1 MDAYQVRQILALVVS
16 LAAAFLAYRTA
27 KSLKFERG
35 AAARVSG
42 MLNANDQSA
51 FDRYGEK
58 YIKTRPVSLADN
70 LKMAQLGGKYAGW
83 TVGGVIARSAVYG
96 AAALAYLLI
105 VRPAPLFWLILPLAV
120 VYPLVRVR
128 GAASDTRAEI
138 QRLMPETATALA
150 AEMSAGASPEQTLSR
165 AAEIPGPLGKILK
178 EALSES
184 SRSGRPAFT
193 TGTAEGVVLEVLGR
207 YNLPV
212 LLRFGVQLD
221 QVAGKGVE
229 GPRVMSEVA
238 RGFAREYRAHV
249 QMAAA
254 SLDNQLL
261 APMTLFFFLPFIAAI
276 MLPLLLSLFSAF

>member
-1 MDAYQVRQILALVVS
+1 MDAYQVRQIVALV
-16 LAAAFLAYRTA
+16 LAALAALFAYRMA
-27 KSLKFERG
+27 KSVKFERG

-42 MLNANDQSA
+42 MLDGSNQSA
-51 FDRYGEK
+51 FDRYGEQ

-70 LKMAQLGGKYAGW
+70 LKMAQLGGKYADW
-83 TVGGVIARSAVYG
+83 TVGGILARSLVYG
-96 AAALAYLLI
+96 GAALVYLLLTQPGP
-105 VRPAPLFWLILPLAV
+105 VFWLAVPIAAYYPIL
-120 VYPLVRVR
+120 RVR
-128 GAASDTRAEI
+128 SAANDTRAEI

-150 AEMSAGASPEQTLSR
+150 AEMSAGASPEQALSR

-178 EALSES
+178 EAVSES

-193 TGTAEGVVLEVLGR
+193 TGTAEGVVLEVLAR
-207 YNLPV
+207 YNLPA

-254 SLDNQLL
+254 SLDNTLL
-261 APMTLFFFLPFIAAI
+261 MPMTLFFFAPFMVAILLPI
-276 MLPLLLSLFSAF
+276 LLALFSAF

>member
-1 MDAYQVRQILALVVS
+1 MDGYQVRQIAALILAL
-16 LAAAFLAYRTA
+16 ATAYMAYRFARTI
-27 KSLKFERG
+27 KFERG

-42 MLNANDQSA
+42 MLDGGQQSA
-51 FDRYGEK
+51 FDRYGER

-70 LKMAQLGGKYAGW
+70 LKMAQLGGKYADW
-83 TVGGVIARSAVYG
+83 TVGGILARSLAYG
-96 AAALAYLLI
+96 GAALAYLLLTQ
-105 VRPAPLFWLILPLAV
+105 PGPLFWLALPIAAY
-120 VYPLVRVR
+120 YPIQRVR
-128 GAASDTRAEI
+128 GAANDTRAAI

-150 AEMSAGASPEQTLSR
+150 AEMSAGASPEQALAR

-178 EALSES
+178 EAVSES

-193 TGTAEGVVLEVLGR
+193 SGTAEGVVLEVLAR
-207 YNLPV
+207 YNLPA

-254 SLDNQLL
+254 SLDNTLL
-261 APMTLFFFLPFIAAI
+261 MPMTLFFFAPFMVAILLPI
-276 MLPLLLSLFSAF
+276 LLALFSAF

>member
-1 MDAYQVRQILALVVS
+1 MDAYQLRQIMALLIALAM
-16 LAAAFLAYRTA
+16 AFIAYRLA
-27 KSLKFERG
+27 KSVKFERG

-58 YIKTRPVSLADN
+58 YIKTRPASLADH
-70 LKMAQLGGKYAGW
+70 LKMAQLGGKYEGW
-83 TVGGVIARSAVYG
+83 TVGGILARSVVYG
-96 AAALAYLLI
+96 LGALLYLLV
-105 VRPAPLFWLILPLAV
+105 VRPSLMFWLLLPLAMV
-120 VYPLVRVR
+120 FPIVRVR
-128 GAASDTRAEI
+128 SAANDTRAEI
-138 QRLMPETATALA
+138 QRLMPETSTALA
-150 AEMSAGASPEQTLSR
+150 AEMSAGASPEQALSR

-193 TGTAEGVVLEVLGR
+193 TGTAEGVVLEVLAR

-229 GPRVMSEVA
+229 APKIMSEVA
-238 RGFAREYRAHV
+238 RGFARDYRARV
-249 QMAAA
+249 QMAAS
-254 SLDNQLL
+254 SLDNKLL

-276 MLPLLLSLFSAF
+276 LLPLLLSLFSVF

>member
-1 MDAYQVRQILALVVS
+1 MDAYQVRQIVALV
-16 LAAAFLAYRTA
+16 LAALAAFFAYRMA
-27 KSLKFERG
+27 KSVKFERG

-42 MLNANDQSA
+42 MLDGSNQSA
-51 FDRYGEK
+51 FDRYGEQ

-70 LKMAQLGGKYAGW
+70 LKMAQLGGKYEGW
-83 TVGGVIARSAVYG
+83 TVGGILARSLVYG
-96 AAALAYLLI
+96 GAALGYLLLTQPGPI
-105 VRPAPLFWLILPLAV
+105 FWLAVPIAAYYPIL
-120 VYPLVRVR
+120 RVR
-128 GAASDTRAEI
+128 SAANDTRAEI

-150 AEMSAGASPEQTLSR
+150 AEMSAGASPEQALSR

-178 EALSES
+178 EAVSES

-193 TGTAEGVVLEVLGR
+193 SGTAEGVVLEVLAR
-207 YNLPV
+207 YNLPA

-254 SLDNQLL
+254 SLDNTLLMPMTVFFFAPFMVAILLPILL
-261 APMTLFFFLPFIAAI
+261 A
-276 MLPLLLSLFSAF
+276 LFSAF

>member
-1 MDAYQVRQILALVVS
+1 MDAYQVRQIVALVLS
-16 LAAAFLAYRTA
+16 LAAAFFAFRLAKT
-27 KSLKFERG
+27 LKFERG

-42 MLNANDQSA
+42 MVEAGRQSA
-51 FDRYGEK
+51 FDRYGER
-58 YIKTRPVSLADN
+58 YIKTRPAGLSDHLR
-70 LKMAQLGGKYAGW
+70 MAQLGGKYTDW
-83 TVGGVIARSAVYG
+83 TVGGIIARSLVYA
-96 AAALAYLLI
+96 AAALGYLLLTQ
-105 VRPAPLFWLILPLAV
+105 PGPLFWLALPIAA
-120 VYPLVRVR
+120 VYPVMRVR
-128 GAASDTRAEI
+128 SAANDTRAEI

-150 AEMSAGASPEQTLSR
+150 AEMSAGASPEQALSR

-178 EALSES
+178 EAVSES

-193 TGTAEGVVLEVLGR
+193 TGTAQGVVLEVLAR
-207 YNLPV
+207 YNLPA

-254 SLDNQLL
+254 SLDNTLLMPMTIFFFAPFMAAILLPILL
-261 APMTLFFFLPFIAAI
+261 A
-276 MLPLLLSLFSAF
+276 LFSAF

>member
-1 MDAYQVRQILALVVS
+1 MDAYQMRQIMALLVALAM
-16 LAAAFLAYRTA
+16 AFIAYRLA
-27 KSLKFERG
+27 KSVKFERG

-58 YIKTRPVSLADN
+58 YIKTRPASLADH
-70 LKMAQLGGKYAGW
+70 LKMAQLGGKYEGW
-83 TVGGVIARSAVYG
+83 TVGGILARSVVYG
-96 AAALAYLLI
+96 LGALLYLLV
-105 VRPAPLFWLILPLAV
+105 VRPSLMFWLLLPLAMIF
-120 VYPLVRVR
+120 PIVRVR
-128 GAASDTRAEI
+128 SAANDTRAEI

-150 AEMSAGASPEQTLSR
+150 AEMSAGASPEQALSR

-193 TGTAEGVVLEVLGR
+193 TGTAEGVVLEVLAR

-229 GPRVMSEVA
+229 APKIMSEVA
-238 RGFAREYRAHV
+238 RGFARDYRARV
-249 QMAAA
+249 QMAAS
-254 SLDNQLL
+254 SLDNKLL

-276 MLPLLLSLFSAF
+276 LLPLLLSLFSVF

>member
-1 MDAYQVRQILALVVS
+1 MDAYQVRQIVALVLS
-16 LAAAFLAYRTA
+16 LAAAFLAYRAA
-27 KSLKFERG
+27 KALKFERG

-42 MLNANDQSA
+42 MMNTSDQSV

-58 YIKTRPVSLADN
+58 YIRARPASLADH
-70 LKMAQLGGKYAGW
+70 LRMAQLGGKYEGW
-83 TVGGVIARSAVYG
+83 TVGGILARSTVYG
-96 AAALAYLLI
+96 LGALGYLLL
-105 VRPAPLFWLILPLAV
+105 VHPAPLFWLILPLAV

-128 GAASDTRAEI
+128 GAANDTRAEI

-150 AEMSAGASPEQTLSR
+150 AEMSAGASPEQALSR

-178 EALSES
+178 EAATEA

-193 TGTAEGVVLEVLGR
+193 TGTAEGMVLEALAR
-207 YNLPV
+207 YNLPA

-238 RGFAREYRAHV
+238 RGFAREYRAQV

>member
-1 MDAYQVRQILALVVS
+1 MDAYQVRQIAALILAL
-16 LAAAFLAYRTA
+16 ATAYMAYRFARTI
-27 KSLKFERG
+27 KFERG

-42 MLNANDQSA
+42 MLDGGQQSA
-51 FDRYGEK
+51 FDRYGER

-70 LKMAQLGGKYAGW
+70 LKMAQLGGKYADW
-83 TVGGVIARSAVYG
+83 TVGGILARSLAYGG
-96 AAALAYLLI
+96 AALVYLLLTQPGPI
-105 VRPAPLFWLILPLAV
+105 FWLAV
-120 VYPLVRVR
+120 PIAAYYPIMRVR
-128 GAASDTRAEI
+128 SAANDTRAEI

-150 AEMSAGASPEQTLSR
+150 AEMSAGASPEQALSR

-178 EALSES
+178 EAVSES

-193 TGTAEGVVLEVLGR
+193 SGTAEGVVLEVLAR
-207 YNLPV
+207 YNLPA

-254 SLDNQLL
+254 SLDNTLL
-261 APMTLFFFLPFIAAI
+261 MPMTLFFFAPFMVAILLPI
-276 MLPLLLSLFSAF
+276 LLALFSAF

>member
-1 MDAYQVRQILALVVS
+1 MDGYQLRQIVALVMAAV
-16 LAAAFLAYRTA
+16 AAFAAYRLARTI
-27 KSLKFERG
+27 KFERG

-42 MLNANDQSA
+42 MLDGGRQSA
-51 FDRYGEK
+51 FDRYGER
-58 YIKTRPVSLADN
+58 YIKTRPAGLQDH
-70 LKMAQLGGKYAGW
+70 LKISQLGGKFVDW
-83 TVGGVIARSAVYG
+83 TVGGLIARSVVYG
-96 AAALAYLLI
+96 GAALAYLLLTQ
-105 VRPAPLFWLILPLAV
+105 PGPLFWLIVPVAAI
-120 VYPLVRVR
+120 YPIMRVR
-128 GAASDTRAEI
+128 SAANETRAEI

-150 AEMSAGASPEQTLSR
+150 AEMSAGASPEQALSR

-178 EALSES
+178 EAVSES

-193 TGTAEGVVLEVLGR
+193 SGTADGVVLEVLAR
-207 YNLPV
+207 YNLPA

-254 SLDNQLL
+254 SLDNTLLMPMTIFFFAPFMVAILLPILL
-261 APMTLFFFLPFIAAI
+261 A
-276 MLPLLLSLFSAF
+276 LFSAF

>member
-1 MDAYQVRQILALVVS
+1 MDAYQVRQIAALILAL
-16 LAAAFLAYRTA
+16 ATAYMAYRFARTI
-27 KSLKFERG
+27 KFERG

-42 MLNANDQSA
+42 MLDGGQQSA
-51 FDRYGEK
+51 FDRYGER

-70 LKMAQLGGKYAGW
+70 LKMAQLGGKYADW
-83 TVGGVIARSAVYG
+83 TVGGILARSLAYGG
-96 AAALAYLLI
+96 AALVYLLLTQPGPI
-105 VRPAPLFWLILPLAV
+105 FWLAV
-120 VYPLVRVR
+120 PIAAYYPIMRVR
-128 GAASDTRAEI
+128 SAANDTRAEI

-150 AEMSAGASPEQTLSR
+150 AEMSAGASPEQALAR

-178 EALSES
+178 EAVSES

-193 TGTAEGVVLEVLGR
+193 TGTAEGVVLEVLAR
-207 YNLPV
+207 YNLPA

-254 SLDNQLL
+254 SLDNTLLMPMTVFFFAPFMVAILLPILL
-261 APMTLFFFLPFIAAI
+261 A
-276 MLPLLLSLFSAF
+276 LFSAF

>member
-1 MDAYQVRQILALVVS
+1 MDAYQVRQIVALV
-16 LAAAFLAYRTA
+16 LAALAALIAYRMA
-27 KSLKFERG
+27 RSIKFERG

-42 MLNANDQSA
+42 MLDGSNQSA
-51 FDRYGEK
+51 FDRYGEQ

-70 LKMAQLGGKYAGW
+70 LKMAQIGGKYENW
-83 TVGGVIARSAVYG
+83 TVGGMLARSVVYG
-96 AAALAYLLI
+96 AAALGYLLLTQPGP
-105 VRPAPLFWLILPLAV
+105 VFWLAV
-120 VYPLVRVR
+120 PIAAYYPIMRVR
-128 GAASDTRAEI
+128 SAANNTRTEI

-150 AEMSAGASPEQTLSR
+150 AEMSAGASPEQALSR

-178 EALSES
+178 EAVSES

-193 TGTAEGVVLEVLGR
+193 SGTAEGVVLEVLAK
-207 YNLPV
+207 YNLPA

-238 RGFAREYRAHV
+238 RGFAREYRAQV

-254 SLDNQLL
+254 SLDNTLLMPMTVFFFAPFMAAILLPILL
-261 APMTLFFFLPFIAAI
+261 A
-276 MLPLLLSLFSAF
+276 LFSAF

>member
-1 MDAYQVRQILALVVS
+1 MDAYQVRQIVALVLAV
-16 LAAAFLAYRTA
+16 LAAFFAYRMA
-27 KSLKFERG
+27 KSVKFERG

-42 MLNANDQSA
+42 MLDGSNQSA
-51 FDRYGEK
+51 FDRYGEQ

-70 LKMAQLGGKYAGW
+70 LKMAQLGGKYADW
-83 TVGGVIARSAVYG
+83 TVGGILARSLVYG
-96 AAALAYLLI
+96 GAALVYLLLTQPGPI
-105 VRPAPLFWLILPLAV
+105 FWLAV
-120 VYPLVRVR
+120 PIAAYYPIRRVR
-128 GAASDTRAEI
+128 SAANDTRAEI

-150 AEMSAGASPEQTLSR
+150 AEMSAGASPEQALSR

-178 EALSES
+178 EAVSES

-193 TGTAEGVVLEVLGR
+193 SGTAEGVVLEVLAR
-207 YNLPV
+207 YNLPA

-254 SLDNQLL
+254 SLDNTLL
-261 APMTLFFFLPFIAAI
+261 MPMTLFFFAPFMVAILLPI
-276 MLPLLLSLFSAF
+276 LLALFSAF

>member
-1 MDAYQVRQILALVVS
+1 MDAYQVRQIVALV
-16 LAAAFLAYRTA
+16 LAALAALFAYRMA
-27 KSLKFERG
+27 KSVKFERG

-42 MLNANDQSA
+42 MLDGSNQSA
-51 FDRYGEK
+51 FDRYGEQ

-70 LKMAQLGGKYAGW
+70 LKMAQLGGKYADW
-83 TVGGVIARSAVYG
+83 TVGGILARSLVYG
-96 AAALAYLLI
+96 GAALVYLLLTQPGP
-105 VRPAPLFWLILPLAV
+105 VFWLAVPIAAYYPIL
-120 VYPLVRVR
+120 RVR
-128 GAASDTRAEI
+128 SAANDTRAEI

-150 AEMSAGASPEQTLSR
+150 AEMSAGASPEQALSR

-178 EALSES
+178 EAVSES

-193 TGTAEGVVLEVLGR
+193 SGTAEGVVLEVLAR
-207 YNLPV
+207 YNLPA

-254 SLDNQLL
+254 SLDNTLL
-261 APMTLFFFLPFIAAI
+261 MPMTLFFFAPFMVAILLPI
-276 MLPLLLSLFSAF
+276 LLALFSAF

>member
-1 MDAYQVRQILALVVS
+1 MDAYQIRQMVALVLALV
-16 LAAAFLAYRTA
+16 AAFLAYRLA

-42 MLNANDQSA
+42 MIDTSNQSA

-58 YIKTRPVSLADN
+58 YIRTRPVSLADN
-70 LKMAQLGGKYAGW
+70 LKVAQIGGKYTDW
-83 TVGGVIARSAVYG
+83 TVGGVLARSVVFAG
-96 AAALAYLLI
+96 AALAYLLLTQPGP
-105 VRPAPLFWLILPLAV
+105 VFWLAV
-120 VYPLVRVR
+120 PIAAYYPIMRVR
-128 GAASDTRAEI
+128 SAANDTRAEI

-150 AEMSAGASPEQTLSR
+150 AEMAAGASPEQALSR

-178 EALSES
+178 EAVTES

-193 TGTAEGVVLEVLGR
+193 SGTADGVVLEVLAR
-207 YNLPV
+207 YNLPA

-254 SLDNQLL
+254 SLDNTLLMPMTVFFFAPFMVAILLPILL
-261 APMTLFFFLPFIAAI
+261 A
-276 MLPLLLSLFSAF
+276 LFSAF